1 MNMQQ
6 AHTTVVMNVYKLVS
20 LWNHHHHQY
29 YYYNINHCQ
38 YDVKED
44 QTVMPI
50 CEVHG
55 SNCSQ
60 DPLHLDVILKH
71 LSKCHYTTLN
81 LMYLWPCIICENYER
96 YQLDATIVIYYHK
109 YPYKFRASI
118 CPFSGVQ
125 VVCYNIW
132 CSALGVVAVVLRSR
146 CVVLCSVGFK
156 LTHSAQDYTPAS
168 QDHSHST

>member
-81 LMYLWPCIICENYER
+81 LMYL
-96 YQLDATIVIYYHK
+96 
-109 YPYKFRASI
+109 
-118 CPFSGVQ
+118 
-125 VVCYNIW
+125 
-132 CSALGVVAVVLRSR
+132 
-146 CVVLCSVGFK
+146 
-156 LTHSAQDYTPAS
+156 
-168 QDHSHST
+168 